1 MLTKIMKW
9 ASFLALLGATF
20 FWLPGGNYALLL
32 QFIVCGSAGLV
43 TLEAAKSG
51 KHLWTAAFAG
61 LAVLFNPLV
70 AIPFSHAVF
79 PWVAAL
85 CCSMFLAALLYL
97 KAAPRLSLV
106 SITYPGPRSQ
116 SL

>member
-9 ASFLALLGATF
+9 KPLVVLLGAVF
-20 FWLPGGNYALLL
+20 FWSPGANYGLLL
-32 QFIVCGSAGLV
+32 QFVVCGGAGLV
-43 TLEAAKSG
+43 ALEAAKSG

-61 LAVLFNPLV
+61 LAVIFNPLV
-70 AIPFSHAVF
+70 ALTFFHAVF

-85 CCSMFLAALLYL
+85 CCSMFLAALFYL
-97 KAAPRLSLV
+97 KAAPRLSLA

-116 SL
+116 SP